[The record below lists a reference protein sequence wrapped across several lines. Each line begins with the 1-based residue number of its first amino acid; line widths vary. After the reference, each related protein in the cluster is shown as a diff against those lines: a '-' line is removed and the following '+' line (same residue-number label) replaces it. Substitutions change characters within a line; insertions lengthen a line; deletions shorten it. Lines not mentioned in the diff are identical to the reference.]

1 MTSPPDTAGPRAEMA
16 NSSPNDGLL
25 GQLANVE
32 SELDFIR
39 LSDNIEEDLL
49 EANLR
54 EYQYGG
60 ISIMHMVQ
68 CVDTFTGNT

>member
-16 NSSPNDGLL
+16 NSSLNDGLL

-32 SELDFIR
+32 SELDFLR

-54 EYQYGG
+54 EYQYGE
-60 ISIMHMVQ
+60 ISIIHMV
-68 CVDTFTGNT
+68 